1 LRGSARLVVKDG
13 DTAAAEGSGAV
24 PVLATPH
31 LLALMEEAAVAAL
44 SGAIPPG
51 QTSVGVKAE
60 LEHLAATPVGMKV
73 TAMAELTAVEGRR
86 LTFTLEAHDAVEI
99 IGRGRHER
107 VLVDEARFLARTEQ
121 KKAKGDGNCC
131 SKKG

>member
-1 LRGSARLVVKDG
+1 
-13 DTAAAEGSGAV
+13 
-24 PVLATPH
+24 
-31 LLALMEEAAVAAL
+31 MAAL
-44 SGAIPPG
+44 SGALPPG
-51 QTSVGVKAE
+51 QTSVRIKAE
-60 LEHLAATPVGMKV
+60 LEHLAATPVGMEV
-73 TAMAELTAVEGRR
+73 TAAAELIGVDGRR
-86 LTFTLEAHDAVEI
+86 LIFRVEARDAVEV